1 MTDRNDELLLKIGW
15 KYAVIEHDI
24 DGVIHPRV
32 RWTSPKGKVFGD
44 GPIGTPS
51 IGKLPRP
58 YDSVGDA
65 IACVPSGWVIKY
77 FEGPYPKKYRP
88 HDFGVMSCRVHLVEL
103 GVWRPRTVIGLDATP
118 SEALAEAIRKAI
130 EHE

>member
-58 YDSVGDA
+58 YDSV
-65 IACVPSGWVIKY
+65 
-77 FEGPYPKKYRP
+77 
-88 HDFGVMSCRVHLVEL
+88 VMLSRVC
-103 GVWRPRTVIGLDATP
+103 
-118 SEALAEAIRKAI
+118 LAVGNQVFRGSVS
-130 EHE
+130 